1 MTEVDA
7 DQTGSDSSGE
17 IAAGQSDDSGSLSLD
32 ERFEI
37 LKNER
42 RRIILQYL
50 KAVDGAVKLDE
61 VADHVT
67 AIENDTEIGA
77 ITSDERK
84 RVYVGLYQFHLPKMA
99 KMRVIDYDQDRGDIE
114 LTTTGERLYQEYG
127 IEDESEDDRRRICLG
142 IAAVGGAG
150 GTLSVL
156 LESLLISTAV
166 LAIQTVLLLAFAVGS
181 KYFVS
186 EQDQQLS

>member
-7 DQTGSDSSGE
+7 DQTGSDSGGE
-17 IAAGQSDDSGSLSLD
+17 IAAGQPDDPESLSLD
-32 ERFEI
+32 ERFEV

-50 KAVDGAVKLDE
+50 KTVDSAVKLNE
-61 VADHVT
+61 LADHVT
-67 AIENDTEIGA
+67 AVENDTEIGA

-99 KMRVIDYDQDRGDIE
+99 KMGVIDYDQDRGDIE

-127 IEDESEDDRRRICLG
+127 TEDESEDNRRRIYLG
-142 IAAVGGAG
+142 IAVIGGAG
-150 GTLSVL
+150 GTLGVL
-156 LESLLISTAV
+156 LESLLVSTAV
-166 LAIQTVLLLAFAVGS
+166 LAVQTILLLAFAVGS
-181 KYFVS
+181 KYFIS
-186 EQDQQLS
+186 E